1 MSGNAFEAGLREGLR
16 RAIPVPGI
24 SREEVERLCA
34 VQDAI
39 QRVAEKAR
47 LWRRASTDGSDTDWT
62 DAQHELG
69 LAVDAL
75 ITLDQIGDQ
84 R

>member
-1 MSGNAFEAGLREGLR
+1 MSSNAFEAGLREGLR
-16 RAIPVPGI
+16 RAIPVPEI
-24 SREEVERLCA
+24 SRQEIERLCA

-47 LWRRASTDGSDTDWT
+47 LWRHASTDGSDTDWT